1 MAVSYARALL
11 VAMAIVTFFALI
23 GISAAQDAFAPESAP
38 PPTSSAGVSSPSF
51 AVGCAVA
58 VVAFVFGSAL
68 RI

>member
-1 MAVSYARALL
+1 MAVAYARALV

-23 GISAAQDAFAPESAP
+23 GISAAQDAYAPESAP
-38 PPTSSAGVSSPSF
+38 PPASSAGVSSPSF
-51 AVGCAVA
+51 PVGCAVA